1 MNTLFT
7 FKNLQEEGKKVAF
20 VNGNRS
26 IDTKNLKK
34 KMGSIKENGQLS
46 PLVIVDG
53 TKVINDN
60 LTLVDAITGM
70 DIPSTEVGKYVAIV
84 EGQHRFSAIRK
95 LNEDNE
101 ENKEMIDIFFIYALN
116 QELSTQKLL
125 SEMNSQS
132 INWDGQDYIRGA
144 YLCNPTSELLEFA
157 KELTDN
163 PNVPSGYPISTIS
176 KITTFGDK
184 LTKTALAKSMDDGLT
199 ALPSA
204 DIERGRKYLSIT
216 RSIGFTDKY
225 LAKRYLIEWAND
237 EFTKLGDI
245 ELVFNKLNTLKPKVV
260 EKISKIRGDNS
271 LAEIRNLIDNQ

>member
-1 MNTLFT
+1 MI
-7 FKNLQEEGKKVAF
+7 KYISYSNLQNEGKKIAF

-26 IDTKNLKK
+26 IDQKNLKK

-46 PLVIVDG
+46 PLVIVAG

-60 LTLVDAITGM
+60 LTLVDAITGI
-70 DIPSTEVGKYVAIV
+70 DIPSTEASNYVAIV
-84 EGQHRFSAIRK
+84 EGQHRFSAILK
-95 LNEDNE
+95 LNEENE
-101 ENKEMIDIFFIYALN
+101 KKIEPLFIYALN
-116 QELSTQKLL
+116 LELSTQKLL

-157 KELTDN
+157 KELADN
-163 PNVPSGYPISTIS
+163 KNVPSGYPISTIS

-184 LTKTALAKSMDDGLT
+184 LTKTTLAKSMDEGLT

-204 DIERGRKYLSIT
+204 DVERGKKYLSIA
-216 RSIGFTDKY
+216 RSVGFSDKY
-225 LAKRYLIEWAND
+225 LAKRYLIEWAVD

-245 ELVFNKLNTLKPKVV
+245 NLVFSKLEALNSETVK
-260 EKISKIRGDNS
+260 KISKIKGDNS
-271 LAEIRNLIDNQ
+271 LAEIRNLIDK

>member
-1 MNTLFT
+1 MEQIINL
-7 FKNLQEEGKKVAF
+7 KNFQDEGKRIAF

-26 IDTKNLKK
+26 IDSKNLKK
-34 KMGSIKENGQLS
+34 KMLSIKENGQLS
-46 PLVIVDG
+46 PLVIVSG

-60 LTLVDAITGM
+60 LTLIDAITGL
-70 DIPSTEVGKYVAIV
+70 DIPSSEADKYVAIV

-95 LNEDNE
+95 LNE
-101 ENKEMIDIFFIYALN
+101 ENSEKIDIFFIYALN

-163 PNVPSGYPISTIS
+163 KNVPSGYPISTIS
-176 KITTFGDK
+176 KITTFSDK
-184 LTKTALAKSMDDGLT
+184 LTKTTLAKSMDEGLE

-204 DIERGRKYLSIT
+204 DIERGRKYLSIA
-216 RSIGFTDKY
+216 RSVGFTDKY

-237 EFTKLGDI
+237 EFTKLGEI
-245 ELVFNKLNTLKPKVV
+245 YLVFNKLQSLNKKAVD
-260 EKISKIRGDNS
+260 EISKIKGENS
-271 LAEIRNLIDNQ
+271 LVEIRNIIDNQ